1 MIKLPAA
8 VRKVLGTHGEPAAHP
23 LAAPLIVTGCMRS
36 GTTFLVDKLTSHPQ
50 LLKVGVELNEVWT
63 QIGGAPI
70 KGRCTHR
77 TAEDASPAYA
87 YQMARYFADFIG
99 ESKSFKR
106 KAMRFYAKLYH
117 GLGRTNYDWD
127 HIIPVNKSPHLMN
140 KLGYTGALFP
150 GATLILI
157 IRDIYS
163 HSASMKVHFD
173 QLYKAH
179 GRTYFLEEAPG
190 SCYSQTEG
198 ALHDNARAYP
208 GDFSIIPEMW
218 MRMNALAIKEFEE
231 SGFAHKVVLS
241 YERLITQQ
249 DQQLRALFEHLQLRP
264 EHAAEA
270 ERIAQKA
277 TPLVN
282 TTTSGNPLQKWKKQL
297 SEGEVAAIDGV
308 LKENE
313 TAYRAIQEFVAKH
326 AL

>member
-8 VRKVLGTHGEPAAHP
+8 LRTALGTQGEPPANP
-23 LAAPLIVTGCMRS
+23 LASPIIVTGCMRS
-36 GTTFLVDKLTSHPQ
+36 GTTFLVDKMTSHPQ
-50 LLKVGVELNEVWT
+50 LLKVGVELNEIWT
-63 QIGGAPI
+63 RIGGAPI
-70 KGRCTHR
+70 KGHCTHR

-87 YQMARYFADFIG
+87 YQMARYFADFIND
-99 ESKSFKR
+99 SRTLKR

-117 GLGRTNYDWD
+117 GLGRTSYDWE
-127 HIIPVNKSPHLMN
+127 HIVPVNKRPHLMN
-140 KLGYTGALFP
+140 KLGYVSALFP

-173 QLYKAH
+173 QLHKAH
-179 GRTYFLEEAPG
+179 GRTYFLESDPT

-198 ALHDNARAYP
+198 AVSVDARAYP

-218 MRMNALAIKEFEE
+218 MRMNALAIEEFEQSSFE
-231 SGFAHKVVLS
+231 RKVVLS
-241 YERLITQQ
+241 YEKLIAMQ
-249 DQQLRALFEHLQLRP
+249 DQQLRALFAQLHLRE
-264 EHAAEA
+264 EHASEA

-282 TTTSGNPLQKWKKQL
+282 TTTSGNPLEKWKKQL
-297 SEGEVAAIDGV
+297 SAEEVAAIDGV
-308 LKENE
+308 VARNE
-313 TAYRAIQEFVAKH
+313 TDYAAIQQFVAKH